1 MASSAASSL
10 THTTIKWGLE
20 KVTLGRCCDYISE
33 PPSICAV
40 YCDLLLCRSTFETDN
55 PTRSRVKNSVV
66 VLLDR
71 GGSGGVSKVQVVE
84 IRGPEI
90 LGLCGVV
97 R

>member
-1 MASSAASSL
+1 
-10 THTTIKWGLE
+10 
-20 KVTLGRCCDYISE
+20 
-33 PPSICAV
+33 
-40 YCDLLLCRSTFETDN
+40 
-55 PTRSRVKNSVV
+55 